1 MKTIAATAI
10 PCLLLAAAW
19 LGAPA
24 PAGAASTF
32 HPTSLVPHEA
42 DTAPTF
48 STPGS
53 SLKLISGNGRLKVKG
68 KLKRVVDA
76 SGDRITTDRSDPDD
90 DYAIE
95 IDLSVPATG
104 ATETVAIAF
113 DLKNGN
119 ATFRTDV
126 KRNAPLFDGAEKGDA
141 VIVDAV
147 RIFEPTG
154 ALIGVGGVALR
165 R

>member
-1 MKTIAATAI
+1 VKTLPATAI
-10 PCLLLAAAW
+10 PCLLLAAAG

-24 PAGAASTF
+24 EAASTF
-32 HPTSLVPHEA
+32 HQTSLVPLEA

-48 STPGS
+48 STSGS
-53 SLKLISGNGRLKVKG
+53 ALKLLSGNHRLKIKG
-68 KLKRVVDA
+68 KLKRMVDA
-76 SGDRITTDRSDPDD
+76 RGDRITTDRRDPDD

-95 IDLSVPATG
+95 IDLFIPASG
-104 ATETVAIAF
+104 ASETVSIAF
-113 DLKNGN
+113 DLENGN

-126 KRNAPLFDGAEKGDA
+126 KRSAPLFDGAEMGDA
-141 VIVDAV
+141 VVVDAV